1 MITNEFQYRNTKS
14 ILNEFQDTL
23 NELQETATRD
33 AKPKLRAIE
42 IAAVRSQMESLSEE
56 LAEYEA
62 LRTGNV
68 KTLFSSSVL
77 GLADLLVRARIARG
91 WTQAQLAE
99 ALSIAVQQVQRYE
112 STGYV
117 SASLSRINDV
127 AQALDIEV
135 SETANLRRTA

>member
-14 ILNEFQDTL
+14 ILNDFQDTL
-23 NELQETATRD
+23 DELEGTASRAT
-33 AKPKLRAIE
+33 KPKLRAIE

-56 LAEYEA
+56 LADYET

-77 GLADLLVRARIARG
+77 GLADLLVRARIVRG

-99 ALSIAVQQVQRYE
+99 ALGIAVQQVQRYE

-135 SETANLRRTA
+135 SETAHLKQTA